1 MTEQP
6 DEDQTTDES
15 TETASTTT
23 ESSSSDSSNSE
34 SGGSASRDVEPGE
47 PGEVTD
53 AQLPEDLQPGE
64 DNPLATHPD
73 QTGND
78 DDQIGADREEDP
90 ETAPLTADEAD
101 YGSGAGGSS
110 SGTDGGTSSGGD
122 GTGDGRVGSEEDD
135 GSDTLDNGGGGAG

>member
-6 DEDQTTDES
+6 DEDQTTTDQ
-15 TETASTTT
+15 TDGT
-23 ESSSSDSSNSE
+23 DR
-34 SGGSASRDVEPGE
+34 SGGADRDTEPGQ

-73 QTGND
+73 QTGD
-78 DDQIGADREEDP
+78 EADQIGADREEEP
-90 ETAPLTADEAD
+90 ETAPLTPDEAD
-101 YGSGAGGSS
+101 YGSGERSGGSS
-110 SGTDGGTSSGGD
+110 SGGD
-122 GTGDGRVGSEEDD
+122 GPGDGRVQAEEDD

>member
-1 MTEQP
+1 MSEQP
-6 DEDQTTDES
+6 DEDQS
-15 TETASTTT
+15 TPQT
-23 ESSSSDSSNSE
+23 EDQPS
-34 SGGSASRDVEPGE
+34 E

-53 AQLPEDLQPGE
+53 SQLPEDLQPGE

-73 QTGND
+73 QTGNP

-90 ETAPLTADEAD
+90 ETAPLTADEAE
-101 YGSGAGGSS
+101 YGSGGGSSS
-110 SGTDGGTSSGGD
+110 SGTDGGSGSGGD

>member
-6 DEDQTTDES
+6 DEDQTTTDQ
-15 TETASTTT
+15 TDGTDQGGQGTQGGQDTQGTQGET
-23 ESSSSDSSNSE
+23 
-34 SGGSASRDVEPGE
+34 GE

-73 QTGND
+73 QTGD
-78 DDQIGADREEDP
+78 EADQIGADREEEP
-90 ETAPLTADEAD
+90 ETAPLTPDEAD
-101 YGSGAGGSS
+101 YGSGERSGGSS
-110 SGTDGGTSSGGD
+110 TGGD
-122 GTGDGRVGSEEDD
+122 GPGDGRVQAEEDD

>member
-6 DEDQTTDES
+6 DEDQTTTDQ
-15 TETASTTT
+15 TDGT
-23 ESSSSDSSNSE
+23 DR
-34 SGGSASRDVEPGE
+34 SGGADRDPEPGQ

-73 QTGND
+73 QTGD
-78 DDQIGADREEDP
+78 EADQIGADREEEP
-90 ETAPLTADEAD
+90 ETAPLTPDEAD
-101 YGSGAGGSS
+101 YGSGERSGGSS
-110 SGTDGGTSSGGD
+110 SGGD
-122 GTGDGRVGSEEDD
+122 GPGDGRVQAEEDD

>member
-1 MTEQP
+1 MSEQP
-6 DEDQTTDES
+6 DEDQS
-15 TETASTTT
+15 TETTT
-23 ESSSSDSSNSE
+23 EE
-34 SGGSASRDVEPGE
+34 SAE
-47 PGEVTD
+47 PGEVGD

-73 QTGND
+73 QTGNE

-101 YGSGAGGSS
+101 YGSGAGGGGSS
-110 SGTDGGTSSGGD
+110 EGTDGGSSDGSSGGGD
-122 GTGDGRVGSEEDD
+122 GTGDGRVEAQEDD